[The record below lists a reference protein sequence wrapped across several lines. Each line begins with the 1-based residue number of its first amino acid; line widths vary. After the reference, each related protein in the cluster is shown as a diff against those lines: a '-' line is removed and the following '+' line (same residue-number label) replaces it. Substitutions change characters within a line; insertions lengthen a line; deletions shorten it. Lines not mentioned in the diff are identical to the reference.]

1 MKSNIIHFLVRFL
14 GFFLVFFIIRYV
26 FSKMDDGIKM
36 EKFLFLC
43 LFLWSG
49 ISSLYL
55 MAESYFL
62 LTKKRK
68 TKGFISLGIGVMTII
83 YTLIGLNLLIEV
95 YFMIA

>member
-1 MKSNIIHFLVRFL
+1 MKSNIVHFLLRFV
-14 GFFLVFFIIRYV
+14 GFLLIYLIIRYI
-26 FSKMDDGIKM
+26 FSKIDDIKM
-36 EKFLFLC
+36 EKILFLSI
-43 LFLWSG
+43 FLWSA

>member
-1 MKSNIIHFLVRFL
+1 MKSNIVHFLVRFL

-26 FSKMDDGIKM
+26 FSKMDGIKM

-55 MAESYFL
+55 MAESYYL
-62 LTKKRK
+62 LAKKRK
-68 TKGFISLGIGVMTII
+68 TKGFISLGVAIITII
-83 YTLIGLNLLIEV
+83 HTLLALRMFIEV
-95 YFMIA
+95 YFMLG